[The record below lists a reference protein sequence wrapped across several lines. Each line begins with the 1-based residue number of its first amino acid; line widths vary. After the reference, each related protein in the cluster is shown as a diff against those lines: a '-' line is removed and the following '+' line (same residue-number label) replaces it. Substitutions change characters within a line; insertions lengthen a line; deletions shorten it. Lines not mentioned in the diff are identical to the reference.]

1 VTSFSVVIPTYRR
14 PDILFRVLDAL
25 GRQESPPEFEVLV
38 IDDGSGDST
47 AERLRAYA
55 APYPFRPLFQ
65 ENSGPA
71 RARNRGVSEARGSH
85 VLFLGD
91 DTVPDP
97 PLLAVHAEGHA
108 EGRAN
113 PVAVLGYT
121 TWPRERKVSPFLHH
135 INEYGLQFGYGL
147 IEDPDSVPFNFF
159 YTSNISLPR
168 RLLEEAGHFDTT
180 FPHAAWE
187 DIEIAYR
194 LSKKGMK
201 IVYRPRAVARHHHE
215 ITFLSFR
222 RRQEKSGEAAAIFFE
237 KHRELGD
244 FLGVPQALTR
254 SNGSPVHDR
263 LLAVWA
269 SLAERWDLPG
279 GRQAVDRVLRD
290 DYLRGLARG
299 LAARGWTATSGPS
312 RTPVERERSETP
324 APPVSPDDA
333 LAFGEVSARPEAPD
347 RVTRSP

>member
-14 PDILFRVLDAL
+14 PDVLFRVLDAL
-25 GRQESPPEFEVLV
+25 GRQETPPEFEVLV

-47 AERLRAYA
+47 AERLRAYE
-55 APYPFRPLFQ
+55 APYPFRPFFQ

-91 DTVPDP
+91 DTVPEP
-97 PLLAVHAEGHA
+97 QLLAVHGESHA
-108 EGRAN
+108 ERRDS

-121 TWPRERKVSPFLHH
+121 TWPAARRASPFLHH
-135 INEYGLQFGYGL
+135 INEYGLQFGYAL

-168 RLLEEAGHFDTT
+168 RLLEEVGLFDTT

-187 DIEIAYR
+187 DIEVAYR
-194 LSKKGMK
+194 LSKTGMK

-215 ITFLSFR
+215 ITFPSFR

-237 KHRELGD
+237 KHPELGG

-254 SNGSPVHDR
+254 SPGSSVHVR
-263 LLAVWA
+263 VLARWA
-269 SLAERWDLPG
+269 SLSQRWSLPG
-279 GRQAVDRVLRD
+279 GLRAVDRVLRD
-290 DYLRGLARG
+290 DYLRGLARS
-299 LAARGWTATSGPS
+299 LAARGWTATGA
-312 RTPVERERSETP
+312 P
-324 APPVSPDDA
+324 APPPVEPGP
-333 LAFGEVSARPEAPD
+333 GEVLRGGLSR
-347 RVTRSP
+347 

>member
-1 VTSFSVVIPTYRR
+1 MTTFSVVIPTYRR
-14 PDILFRVLDAL
+14 PDVLFRVLDAL
-25 GRQESPPEFEVLV
+25 GRQESPPDFEVLV

-47 AERLRAYA
+47 GDRLRAYA
-55 APYPFRPLFQ
+55 PPYSFRPFFQ

-71 RARNRGVSEARGSH
+71 RARNRGVSEAHGSH

-97 PLLAVHAEGHA
+97 ALLRVHADAHA
-108 EGRAN
+108 EPREH

-121 TWPRERKVSPFLHH
+121 TWPRERRVSPFLHH

-147 IEDPDSVPFNFF
+147 IEDADSVPFNFF

-168 RLLEEAGHFDTT
+168 RLLEEAGLFDTT

-194 LSKKGMK
+194 MSMKGMK
-201 IVYRPRAVARHHHE
+201 IVYRPAAVARHHHE

-237 KHRELGD
+237 RHPELGS
-244 FLGVPQALTR
+244 FLGVPQALMR
-254 SNGSPVHDR
+254 PHGSRFGYR
-263 LLAVWA
+263 LLAAWA
-269 SLAERWDLPG
+269 SLAERWEVPG
-279 GRQAVDRVLRD
+279 GLPAIDRVLRD
-290 DYLRGLARG
+290 DYLRGLSRS
-299 LAARGWTATSGPS
+299 LAARGWSATSAPAAGPVHGT
-312 RTPVERERSETP
+312 RREASSE
-324 APPVSPDDA
+324 PVSPDDA
-333 LAFGEVSARPEAPD
+333 LAFGEVS
-347 RVTRSP
+347 RSPEPSVRAKRSP